1 MKTRRLGDLYVK
13 GESLTID
20 DGLGDPI
27 TVWIQKPNP
36 VQHEA
41 IIRSANSARAQVLLE
56 LKNKEGDIYLSALD
70 EIDTQYPTLDTLITF
85 LVETDMSEKKQ
96 KIEAELLFD
105 KESEWAEDNY
115 LQGLYDLW
123 NDKMKDRYFSDEE
136 DEEATKIFQELKRFS
151 EEVEKSLDGYR
162 KKARSDYELMGE
174 DRVLDRVIEKHIKS
188 IGTQAWFAA
197 YRRSQ
202 ILFATREIDDHSKF
216 YFEDI
221 EEVRSLAIEVIQP
234 LVAKI
239 EEISV
244 DPMEGKD

>member
-123 NDKMKDRYFSDEE
+123 NDKMKDRYFSEEE